1 MRLASIA
8 TAAVF
13 VLFVRQVSAAGFE
26 RATVPDPM
34 DKPLEVA
41 IWYPSAAPISQQ
53 RDNPAGQSLA
63 LDGPI
68 NGEHLPLI
76 VVSYGNGGSS
86 DSHADTALALADAG
100 FVVAAVTHTG
110 DNYRDESYPASR
122 WMVDRPR
129 HIRLVLDYLLRT
141 RRVRGVQFPSFRLR
155 SVHHRSSDRPH
166 VPEIHLDEDRPEHR
180 DRFHCHVHERHPH
193 RDQVQIYSGPFGLKA
208 STATQLK
215 TGPATSR

>member
-100 FVVAAVTHTG
+100 FVVAAVKEELHCRHALLDRVGSQLPVRQQMKLKPANVLRPELIRRPFEISSELPQCADIGFYGTLGIITALEFLQHHFSKMG
-110 DNYRDESYPASR
+110 HRDLLVTEIYPSSPDLPHSYPHA
-122 WMVDRPR
+122 
-129 HIRLVLDYLLRT
+129 
-141 RRVRGVQFPSFRLR
+141 
-155 SVHHRSSDRPH
+155 
-166 VPEIHLDEDRPEHR
+166 
-180 DRFHCHVHERHPH
+180 
-193 RDQVQIYSGPFGLKA
+193 
-208 STATQLK
+208 
-215 TGPATSR
+215 